1 MRVKNYQD
9 MPLTMD
15 KAWKWVVAI
24 DAFDYD
30 CPEGLADLLRTE
42 PIPDELRPII
52 ASIVAGDRKPNRKAA
67 AKLKIPAAERMQI
80 AGTLSVVLGLVD
92 ELRYETIDPWHF
104 PGYKGVA
111 MFSMCVRRGQ
121 LRDPGEISRDLEH
134 EAQQAIELAAKDLG
148 VHVETIEN
156 LLRDFRRKIENYPNI

>member
-24 DAFDYD
+24 DAFDHD
-30 CPEGLADLLRTE
+30 HPDTLAELLRAE
-42 PIPDELRPII
+42 PMPEELRPII
-52 ASIVAGDRKPNRKAA
+52 ADIVTGNRKPNRRAA

-80 AGTLSVVLGLVD
+80 AGTLSVVLGLID
-92 ELRYETIDPWHF
+92 EIRYKAIHPSDLE
-104 PGYKGVA
+104 GEKGVA
-111 MFSMCVRRGQ
+111 MYSLHGVQGKYNE
-121 LRDPGEISRDLEH
+121 PVEISRELEM
-134 EAQQAIELAAKDLG
+134 EAHQLIQDTASDLG
-148 VHVETIEN
+148 VHPETIEN